1 MSGKTILGKTNRMY
15 LDIANRYAASHSGCS
30 KVTVGA
36 VIVKNYGKTNE
47 NIISIGAN
55 RAIPN
60 LCLTA
65 RGCLRV
71 ELYGD
76 DSKNHRLPSDCR
88 ALHSEVDAISKA
100 GQDLTGC
107 DIFVTRYP
115 CEACARAII
124 ASGIKRV
131 WWGREQDISEQTRH
145 MFETYNIEYH
155 WLRDWT
161 EEDRHD

>member
-1 MSGKTILGKTNRMY
+1 MKTILGKKTRMY
-15 LDIANRYAASHSGCS
+15 LDIANRYAAAQSGCS

-36 VIVKNYGKTNE
+36 VIVKNYGATNE

-55 RAIPN
+55 RAFPD
-60 LCLTA
+60 LCFTA
-65 RGCLRV
+65 RGCLRI

-76 DSKNHRLPSDCR
+76 DAKSHRLPSDCR
-88 ALHSEVDAISKA
+88 AIHSEVDAISKA

-115 CEACARAII
+115 CEACARAIV

-131 WWGREQDISEQTRH
+131 WWGREQDISPQTRQI
-145 MFETYNIEYH
+145 FDTYGIEWH
-155 WLRDWT
+155 WLKDWT

>member
-15 LDIANRYAASHSGCS
+15 LDIANRYAAAHSGCS

-47 NIISIGAN
+47 NIISIGTN
-55 RAIPN
+55 RAMPN

-131 WWGREQDISEQTRH
+131 WWGREQDISEQTRQ